1 MRVAI
6 GMILLRLVLFFVNAD
21 FSLQEEMYV
30 FLNLAA
36 VPVIVLYAIWPRK
49 HLVGAGFMEDFILS
63 LRIAALYGVI
73 MSVFGYFY
81 YTQVDL
87 DFFANKQEEII
98 ELRLTDANAPD
109 RATVTD
115 EVTSFFSVRN
125 FALIA
130 LLIYIFLSIF
140 YAILFSALKR
150 LIIRVKSA

>member
-1 MRVAI
+1 
-6 GMILLRLVLFFVNAD
+6 
-21 FSLQEEMYV
+21 
-30 FLNLAA
+30 
-36 VPVIVLYAIWPRK
+36 
-49 HLVGAGFMEDFILS
+49 
-63 LRIAALYGVI
+63 
-73 MSVFGYFY
+73 VFGYFY
-81 YTQVDL
+81 YTQIDV